1 MTLAIVP
8 LQAVPSQ
15 TLSANL
21 GNQNCQMRVY
31 QRGDYLFMDVYVNNA
46 LIIGGVICQNRNR
59 IVRSAYL
66 SFAGDFIFY
75 DTEGTDDPIYT
86 GLGARF
92 QLMYIPAEDL
102 P

>member
-1 MTLAIVP
+1 MTLQLIP
-8 LQAVPSQ
+8 LQVVPSQ
-15 TLSANL
+15 IVNANL

-31 QRGDYLFMDVYVNNA
+31 QRGAYLFMDVYVNNV

-66 SFAGDFIFY
+66 GFSGDFVFY
-75 DTEGTDDPIYT
+75 DTEGGDDPIYT

-92 QLMYIPAEDL
+92 QLVYIPADT
-102 P
+102 